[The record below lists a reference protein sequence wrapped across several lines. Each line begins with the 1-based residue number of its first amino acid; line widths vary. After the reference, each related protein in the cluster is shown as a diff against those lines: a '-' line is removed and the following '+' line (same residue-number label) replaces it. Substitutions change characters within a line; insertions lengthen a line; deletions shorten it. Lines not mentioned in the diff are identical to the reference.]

1 MDQDIKITAEPKDD
15 STCRFIMDRPIYP
28 NGSIYFGEK
37 ISATGSPLAEKIY
50 AIDGVQTLLIQ
61 DNVVTVSAVT
71 NGNWMPVAKQVGE
84 AIRTVINSGDKIVA
98 DNVLANMPAPDAIRQ
113 KVLDVLNNEINP
125 AVASHGGWV
134 ELIDI
139 KGNEVFIK
147 MGGGCQGCGMADV
160 TLKQGVEKSI
170 RLAVPEVGAIMDTT
184 DHASGR
190 NPYYQPAK

>member
-15 STCRFIMDRPIYP
+15 STCRFIVDRPVYP

-37 ISATGSPLAEKIY
+37 IRATGSPLAEKIY

-190 NPYYQPAK
+190 KPYYQPAK